1 MMSVSCRNMMQHM
14 HFFLTAHTN
23 FVNSLMT
30 YHTPRSFYGTTRE
43 KEEVHIMNKNDYL
56 DVSFL

>member
-1 MMSVSCRNMMQHM
+1 MQHM